1 MPKYMTSEETQNN
14 NPASSN
20 ILDKI
25 MGSQTQSNLN
35 EFDPSTLVESLLG
48 QLKSRDREIVA
59 LRFGLGNS
67 GVETLESIGKRYN
80 LTRERVRQI
89 EKDSLNFLTRL
100 TLAAKTRA
108 LQLIFDTIMEH
119 GSVMSEEFL
128 LSTVLLDNKNAKD
141 LQALKF
147 LLNIDNELIALK
159 ETPDFYQSWHIMG
172 FDLAKLNDSVNQ
184 MVAILEDAAHVI
196 AQEELYEEFRQ
207 TDYFK
212 THALTLPEKI
222 LQSYL
227 NISKAIQINA
237 FDEIGL
243 KDWSEVKP
251 RDVGDKAYLV
261 LKHHGKPEHYAA
273 ITKMINEH
281 KFDDR
286 TAYQETV
293 HNELI
298 KDNRFVLVGR
308 GIYAL
313 TEWGYKK
320 GVVADV
326 IKEIITT
333 AGRPLGRDEIIREVL
348 RLRQVKR
355 NTILVGLSNRA
366 NFTKVGKDKYDLA
379 SKINN
384 ETPA

>member
-1 MPKYMTSEETQNN
+1 MAPEETQNN
-14 NPASSN
+14 NPAASS

-25 MGSQTQSNLN
+25 MGSQTQNSLN
-35 EFDPSTLVESLLG
+35 EFDPSALVESLLG

-59 LRFGLGNS
+59 LRFGLGDG

-89 EKDSLNFLTRL
+89 EKDSLNFLTKINL
-100 TLAAKTRA
+100 PEKTRA

-119 GSVMSEEFL
+119 GSVMSEEYL
-128 LSTVLLDNKNAKD
+128 LATILMDNKNSKD

-147 LLNIDNELIALK
+147 LLNIDNELLLLK
-159 ETPDFYQSWHIMG
+159 ETPEFYQSWHIMG
-172 FDLAKLNDSVNQ
+172 FDLAKLSDSVNQ
-184 MVAILEDAAHVI
+184 MTAILETEGHVVG
-196 AQEELYEEFRQ
+196 QVELYEKFRQ
-207 TDYFK
+207 TEYYK
-212 THALTLPEKI
+212 QHEMTLPEKV

-243 KDWSEVKP
+243 KGWSEVKP
-251 RDVGDKAYLV
+251 RDVGDKAFLV

-273 ITKMINEH
+273 ITMMINEH

-298 KDNRFVLVGR
+298 KDSRFVLVGR

-326 IKEIITT
+326 IKEILSN

-348 RLRQVKR
+348 KLRQVKR
-355 NTILVGLSNRA
+355 NTILVGLSNRT
-366 NFTKVGKDKYDLA
+366 NFVKVGKDKYDLA
-379 SKINN
+379 TKINN
-384 ETPA
+384 ENQV